1 MKKILITGSNGL
13 LGQKII
19 KELQEAHPKT
29 KIIAVSKGENRLT
42 ELTGFDYYNV
52 DISEKIEIQT
62 LIDKEL
68 PNVII
73 NSAAITNVDICE
85 TEKEMCW
92 RVNVDAVRYISESCE
107 KNNIHLI
114 QLSTDFIFDGKNGPY
129 SEEDEANPL
138 SYYGESKLAS
148 EEIVKQLKC
157 HWSIVRTVLVYGV
170 GEALGRSNIV
180 LWAIEALRKNEVLN
194 VVTDQKRTPT
204 LAEDLAIGCLQIA
217 FKRRTGVYNLSG
229 SDFLSI
235 DKLVEQIAKVFGFS
249 NEKINKI
256 SSETLS
262 QAAKRPPLT
271 GFVITKAKNDF
282 NYSPHTFEAGLE
294 LVKKQLNK

>member
-1 MKKILITGSNGL
+1 MEKILITGSNGL
-13 LGQKII
+13 LGQKLIE
-19 KELQEAHPKT
+19 ELQETHPET
-29 KIIAVSKGENRLT
+29 KIIAVSKGKNRLT
-42 ELTGFDYYNV
+42 ELKGFDYYNV
-52 DISEKIEIQT
+52 DISEKNAIQG

-68 PNVII
+68 PNVVI

-92 RVNVDAVRYISESCE
+92 QVNVEAVRYISESCE

-148 EEIVKQLKC
+148 EEIVRQLSSP
-157 HWSIVRTVLVYGV
+157 WSIVRTVLVYGV

-180 LWAIEALRKNEVLN
+180 LWAVEALKNNKVLN

-204 LAEDLAIGCLQIA
+204 LAEDLASGCLQIA
-217 FKRRTGVYNLSG
+217 FRNKTGVYHLSG

-235 DKLVEQIAKVFGFS
+235 DKLVEQVAKVFGFS

-256 SSETLS
+256 SSDTLS
-262 QAAKRPPLT
+262 QAAKRPPIT
-271 GFVITKAKNDF
+271 GLLITKAGKDF
-282 NYSPHTFEAGLE
+282 DYSPHTFEAGLKM
-294 LVKKQLNK
+294 VKKQLN